1 MKRFSPSFAWLIA
14 LSLFL
19 VLIFWCLH
27 NNWNEIALLLTSM
40 MGAILCSSVLTTD
53 ADLQKQKHLL
63 FWEKKHIFH
72 TKLLNVNYEVYN
84 TFSDCLLKRQNIDV
98 TDIRKLQTKF
108 SILRECFSNGLI
120 YISPEIAQMQEEI
133 YKGIEEM
140 MATLQEGANS
150 FLMNKELETL
160 ENGKQK
166 LKNNLEKLT
175 AIIKREYH

>member
-1 MKRFSPSFAWLIA
+1 MKRFSPSCAWLIA

-19 VLIFWCLH
+19 VLIFLCLH

-53 ADLQKQKHLL
+53 ADLQKQKNLL

-72 TKLLNVNYEVYN
+72 TKLLNANYEVYN
-84 TFSDCLLKRQNIDV
+84 TFSDCFLKRQDLDV

-120 YISPEIAQMQEEI
+120 YISPEIAQMQEVI
-133 YKGIEEM
+133 YKGIKEM
-140 MATLQEGANS
+140 MSIVQEGANS
-150 FLMNKELETL
+150 FLITKEIKTL
-160 ENGKQK
+160 EKGIQK

-175 AIIKREYH
+175 TIIKREYN